1 MTTLD
6 RLHPYLP
13 HRSVRARFAWVTGL
27 SGVFFA
33 VLLSFWLAQDQR
45 QQLQQAV
52 SEAAR
57 REASV
62 LGQMVSWA
70 LAERQRDI
78 TQLAQRPE
86 VASGL
91 LDAGDMRLALERVKA
106 SRPEFEWLALTDAK
120 GVVVTATGARLEGQD
135 FSGQAWFVSGMLAP
149 WLGKPQTAGP
159 LAAYLPLDVD
169 GRPAQLIDMAV
180 PVLDYEGRKIGVIVG
195 MLNWRWV
202 RDMHSAMVEQ
212 DDSLAHTLLL
222 TPEGDVTVGP
232 LPLLGKKLNPTGL
245 DEVKRHAV
253 ARVINWP
260 DIGEQLTAVAPVR
273 WTAREGKPPLMMV
286 LRQNPDLVYG
296 PATKLWQRMLVL
308 GLLGSG
314 LFMLISWWLAGR
326 ITRPL
331 DALAKAATNLRE
343 GEPAQFDLGTGQS
356 DEIEALSKAL
366 HDMHARLEARMSE
379 LSTYRDHLEETVAQ
393 RTEQLQS
400 ARDKAE
406 AATRAKSAFIA
417 NMSHEIRTPMNAIMG
432 VTYLMQ
438 QGPMLQGQ
446 AERLQTVHEAAEHLL
461 DIINNILD
469 LSKIE
474 AGMFNLTQEDFD
486 LIELM
491 DKAVAMVSDKAREK
505 KLSLLVS
512 SDGCPQRVR
521 GDAVRLSQVLINL
534 LSNAVKFTERG
545 QVTLL
550 VKPEPSTDDEVNLL
564 IEVQDTGV
572 GISAEHASKLF
583 NAFVQADESTTRRF
597 GGTGLGLAITRSL
610 VELMDGRI
618 GVRSQ
623 VGQGSVFWCRVRLHV
638 AHAPS
643 VTDADEACAPL
654 SADESISLLKQNH
667 AGARVLLAEDNP
679 INSALA
685 MELLAMAGVD
695 VTPAR
700 NGVEAL
706 SLLQQQ
712 AFDLVLMDMHM
723 PEMDGLQA
731 TRAIRLLPDHRTL
744 PIVAMTASVLQEEK
758 DACMAAGMNGH
769 LSKPIDTQA
778 LYQTLLHWF
787 ALRGAGQRHSAE
799 VIRLPRSGEA

>member
-1 MTTLD
+1 MTALD
-6 RLHPYLP
+6 RLQPYLP
-13 HRSVRARFAWVTGL
+13 HRSVRARLAWVTGL
-27 SGVFFA
+27 SGVIFA

-62 LGQMVSWA
+62 LGQVVSLA

-120 GVVVTATGARLEGQD
+120 GVVVTATGARLESQD
-135 FSGQAWFVSGMLAP
+135 FSAQAWFVSGMLAP
-149 WLGKPQTAGP
+149 WLGKPQAAGP
-159 LAAYLPLDVD
+159 LADYLPLDVD
-169 GRPAQLIDMAV
+169 GRPVQLIDMAV

-202 RDMHSAMVEQ
+202 RDMHSVMVAQ

-222 TPEGDVTVGP
+222 TPDGDVTVGP
-232 LPLLGKKLNPTGL
+232 LPLLGKKLNPAGL
-245 DEVKRHAV
+245 DDLKIHAV
-253 ARVINWP
+253 ARLINWP

-273 WTAREGKPPLMMV
+273 WTEREGKPPLLLV
-286 LRQNPDLVYG
+286 LRQNPDMAYG
-296 PATKLWQRMLVL
+296 PATKLWQRMLLL
-308 GLLGSG
+308 GLIGSG

-331 DALAKAATNLRE
+331 DALAKAAASLRE
-343 GEPAQFDLGTGQS
+343 GEPAQFDLGGRQA
-356 DEIEALSKAL
+356 DEIESLSRAL
-366 HDMHARLEARMSE
+366 HDMHGRLEARMSE

-438 QGPMLQGQ
+438 QGPMLTGQ
-446 AERLQTVHEAAEHLL
+446 AERLNTVHEAAEHLL

-474 AGMFNLTQEDFD
+474 AGMFTLTQEDFD

-545 QVTLL
+545 QVTLV
-550 VKPEPSTDDEVNLL
+550 VKPESLTDDEVNLL

-572 GISAEHASKLF
+572 GISAEQASKLF
-583 NAFVQADESTTRRF
+583 NAFVQADDSTTRRF

-610 VELMDGRI
+610 VELMEGRI

-623 VGQGSVFWCRVRLHV
+623 VGQGSVFWCRIRLHA

-643 VTDADEACAPL
+643 ATDVDEACAPL
-654 SADESISLLKQNH
+654 SADEAISLLKQNH

-685 MELLAMAGVD
+685 MELLAMAGVN

-731 TRAIRLLPDHRTL
+731 TRAIRLLPDHRSL

-799 VIRLPRSGEA
+799 VIKLPRSGEA